1 MIVKK
6 IDEYR
11 LQLTLAWR
19 RSRAICSPT
28 AFMSFLERALVM
40 YKCRSRNRSMKLP
53 NSACS
58 ISNCESKCTNHS
70 KLRWSRLIQKKSTY
84 WRKKKVKWFAL
95 YKSFIFNKVRFFFS
109 ILRIN
114 YLFKVHNS
122 FGHIISC
129 PTVMTLRTTVLTC
142 VITVHYGLEDTGER
156 SYTNTSS
163 NQNCVTRVENVTRWS
178 TVRSVNSDLSQ
189 KRENIEP
196 LASTLIKI
204 SLFTSRGS
212 WTVKE
217 LIGFVWIERAGQLL
231 VFC

>member
-1 MIVKK
+1 
-6 IDEYR
+6 
-11 LQLTLAWR
+11 
-19 RSRAICSPT
+19 
-28 AFMSFLERALVM
+28 MSVLLRALVM
-40 YKCRSRNRSMKLP
+40 YKWRSRKRSITLP

-58 ISNCESKCTNHS
+58 TSNWESKCTNHS

-84 WRKKKVKWFAL
+84 YHTKRIKFCDHSPYAN
-95 YKSFIFNKVRFFFS
+95 SIAEFFS
-109 ILRIN
+109 SFQVIN
-114 YLFKVHNS
+114 YLFKVHNR
-122 FGHIISC
+122 FWHISS
-129 PTVMTLRTTVLTC
+129 PTVLTSGTTLLTC
-142 VITVHYGLEDTGER
+142 VITVHYGLENTGER